1 MALMGKMRENMTGI
15 LLFLLVMFVLSM
27 TVGGLVG
34 GADITSLLSG
44 KKPDTVVSVNGEQIS
59 YDYYTQF
66 RQQQIENYRQ
76 QNKKEPSGYELQ
88 QMEEQI
94 YESIVR
100 DILIKQLTQKMNI
113 GVTSNE
119 IKYHIFNN
127 PPEFIL
133 TNPSFADSTGNFS
146 YQIYEAALGDERNA
160 RYWDMVQNYLVES
173 LPFQKIH
180 QEVISS
186 VFVTDDELKQDYIK
200 RNQKAKIKYLF
211 FDPNKHEFADS
222 LITKSQV
229 EKYYKENKEENYKDE
244 EKRRIQYALFELKPS
259 ASDTNEITDF
269 AATLLDSIN
278 NGVDFASLAETYS
291 EDPGSGSKGGDLG
304 FFTRETMVK
313 PFSDAAFSANIG
325 EVVGPVLSQHGFH
338 IIKVEDKK
346 TEDDK
351 EKVKARHILLKVES
365 SRKTVET
372 VRDDANYFAEI
383 ASEEG
388 FNQAVIN
395 EKIKVD
401 TTNFFAQG
409 GFIPVLGLQKRM
421 VETIFNVKPGKASRV
436 TFIEDKGYVIYEL
449 IEIQKEGFK
458 LLADVES
465 GIRSTL
471 RREEQKELA
480 GKDCRA
486 FRERIQN
493 FEDFETLAGQDSLE
507 IKETEFFAMT
517 GYVAGIG
524 RDANFSGTAFG
535 LALDEVSGPVKG
547 TRGYYLIKLI
557 EKQDFDLTSFT
568 AQKEN
573 LKRTMLE
580 QKQRTAYTNWYNNLK
595 ENANIKDYRYKFFN

>member
-59 YDYYTQF
+59 YEYYTQF

-76 QNKKEPSGYELQ
+76 QNQKEPTGYELQ

-113 GVTSNE
+113 GVTANE

-127 PPEFIL
+127 PPQFIL
-133 TNPSFADSTGNFS
+133 TNPSFADSTGNFD
-146 YQIYEAALGDERNA
+146 YQIYEAALADERNA

-180 QEVISS
+180 QEVVSS
-186 VFVTDDELKQDYIK
+186 VFVTDDELKQDYSK
-200 RNQKAKIKYLF
+200 RNQKVKAKYIF
-211 FDPNKHEFADS
+211 FDPNKHEFSDS
-222 LITKSQV
+222 LITTNLV
-229 EKYYKENKEENYKDE
+229 EKYYKENKEENYKEE
-244 EKRRIQYALFELKPS
+244 EKRRIQYALFELKPTS
-259 ASDTNEITDF
+259 SDTTEIKDF
-269 AATLLDSIN
+269 AVALIDSLN
-278 NGVDFASLAETYS
+278 NGSDFARLAETYS

-313 PFSDAAFSANIG
+313 PFSDAAFSAEIG

-346 TEDDK
+346 TEDEQ
-351 EKVKARHILLKVES
+351 EKVKARHILLKVEP
-365 SRKTVET
+365 SRNTAET
-372 VRDDANYFAEI
+372 VRDDANYFSEI

-409 GFIPVLGLQKRM
+409 GFVPGLGLQKRM
-421 VETIFNVKPGKASRV
+421 VETIFNIKPGKASRV
-436 TFIEDKGYVIYEL
+436 TYIENKGYVIYEL
-449 IEIQKEGFK
+449 TVIQKEGFK
-458 LLADVES
+458 PLADIEAS
-465 GIRSTL
+465 ITSIL
-471 RREEQKELA
+471 SREEQKKMA
-480 GKDCRA
+480 GEVCRT
-486 FRERIQN
+486 FRERIQG
-493 FEDFETLAGQDSLE
+493 FEDFEKLAGQDSLE
-507 IKETEFFAMT
+507 IKETDFFAMT

-524 RDANFSGTAFG
+524 RETNFVGSAFG

-580 QKQRTAYTNWYNNLK
+580 QKQRTAYTTWYNDLK
-595 ENANIKDYRYKFFN
+595 ENADIKDFRYKFFN

>member
-59 YDYYTQF
+59 YEYYTQF

-113 GVTSNE
+113 GVTANE

-186 VFVTDDELKQDYIK
+186 VFVTDDEIKQDYIK
-200 RNQKAKIKYLF
+200 KNQKVKAKYIF
-211 FDPNKHEFADS
+211 FDPNKHEYSDS

-259 ASDTNEITDF
+259 ASDTNEIKDF

-325 EVVGPVLSQHGFH
+325 EVVGPVLSQHGLH
-338 IIKVEDKK
+338 IIKVEDRK
-346 TEDDK
+346 TEDEK
-351 EKVKARHILLKVES
+351 EKVKARHILLKVEA
-365 SRKTVET
+365 SRKTSET

-395 EKIKVD
+395 EKIKAD

-409 GFIPVLGLQKRM
+409 GFVPGLGLQKRM
-421 VETIFNVKPGKASRV
+421 VETIFNTKPGKASRV
-436 TFIEDKGYVIYEL
+436 TYMENKGYVVYEL

-458 LLADVES
+458 PLADVES
-465 GIRSTL
+465 GIRGTL
-471 RREEQKELA
+471 RREEQKKLA
-480 GKDCRA
+480 GKECRA
-486 FRERIQN
+486 LREKIQN
-493 FEDFETLAGQDSLE
+493 FEDFEKLATQDSLE

-517 GYVAGIG
+517 GYISGIG
-524 RDANFSGTAFG
+524 RDANFSGATFG
-535 LALDEVSGPVKG
+535 LALDEVSGPVEG

-557 EKQDFDLTSFT
+557 EKQDFDQTVFT

-595 ENANIKDYRYKFFN
+595 ENADIEDFRYKFFN

>member
-59 YDYYTQF
+59 YEYYTQF

-449 IEIQKEGFK
+449 IEIQKERFK

>member
-127 PPEFIL
+127 PPQFIL

>member
-59 YDYYTQF
+59 YEYYTQF

-76 QNKKEPSGYELQ
+76 QNQKEPTGYELQ

-113 GVTSNE
+113 GVTANE

-127 PPEFIL
+127 PPQFIL
-133 TNPSFADSTGNFS
+133 TNPSFADSTGNFD
-146 YQIYEAALGDERNA
+146 YQIYEAALADERNE

-200 RNQKAKIKYLF
+200 KNQKVKAKYIF
-211 FDPNKHEFADS
+211 FDPNKHEFSDS
-222 LITKSQV
+222 LITKNQIG
-229 EKYYKENKEENYKDE
+229 KYYKKNKEENYKEE
-244 EKRRIQYALFELKPS
+244 EKRRIQYALFELKPTS
-259 ASDTNEITDF
+259 SDTTEIKDF
-269 AATLLDSIN
+269 AAALIDSLN
-278 NGVDFASLAETYS
+278 NGSDFARLAETYS

-304 FFTRETMVK
+304 FFTHETMVK

-351 EKVKARHILLKVES
+351 EKVNARHILLKVEP
-365 SRKTVET
+365 SRNTAET

-388 FNQAVIN
+388 FNQAVLN
-395 EKIKVD
+395 EKLLPD
-401 TTNFFAQG
+401 TTNFFTQG
-409 GFIPVLGLQKRM
+409 GFVPGLGLQKRM
-421 VETIFNVKPGKASRV
+421 VETIFHIKPGKASRV
-436 TFIEDKGYVIYEL
+436 TYIENKGYVIYEL

-458 LLADVES
+458 PLADVEAS
-465 GIRSTL
+465 IKSIL
-471 RREEQKELA
+471 SREEQKKMA
-480 GKDCRA
+480 GEVCRA
-486 FRERIQN
+486 FRERIQG
-493 FEDFETLAGQDSLE
+493 FEDFEKLTGQDSIE
-507 IKETEFFAMT
+507 IKETDFFAMT
-517 GYVAGIG
+517 GYVAGVG
-524 RDANFSGTAFG
+524 RETNFVGSAFG

-557 EKQDFDLTSFT
+557 EKQDFESTSFT

-580 QKQRTAYTNWYNNLK
+580 QKQRTAYTIWYNDLK
-595 ENANIKDYRYKFFN
+595 ENADIKDYRYKFFN

>member
-449 IEIQKEGFK
+449 IEIQKERFK

>member
-59 YDYYTQF
+59 YEYYTQF

>member
-127 PPEFIL
+127 PPQFIL

-449 IEIQKEGFK
+449 IEIQKERFK